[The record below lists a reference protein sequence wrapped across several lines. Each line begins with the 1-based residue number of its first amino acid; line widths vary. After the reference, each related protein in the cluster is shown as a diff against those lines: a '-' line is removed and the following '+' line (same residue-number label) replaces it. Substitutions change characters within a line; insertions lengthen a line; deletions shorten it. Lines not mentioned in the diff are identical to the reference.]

1 MKGQDVRAEAA
12 KARYFSGFDRPT
24 PPLHMIRTFLLGLLL
39 AFPALASAWGQQ
51 GHRIVGHLAAAELN
65 PRAGAEV
72 ARLLAGEADPTLAG
86 VANWADELRD
96 RDGIA
101 YDPERSKQTTRW
113 HFINFPR
120 GQCQYAP
127 PRDCPGGN
135 CIIAAINRNFLVV
148 SDRKRSDAE
157 RREALKFLVHF
168 VGDVH
173 QPLHAGDRPDKG
185 GNEFQVSYR
194 REGWNLHSTWD
205 SLIIRERGLDPV
217 LYASTLRRQPPLPR
231 DPTRSSQTPALDWAL
246 ESCRIVAH
254 GTLYPSKHVIDD
266 AYLDLHRPLVEQRLR
281 QAGSRLAARLNYAWK

>member
-1 MKGQDVRAEAA
+1 
-12 KARYFSGFDRPT
+12 
-24 PPLHMIRTFLLGLLL
+24 MIRTLLLGLLL

-51 GHRIVGHLAAAELN
+51 GHRIVGHLAAAELS
-65 PRAGAEV
+65 PRARAEV

-86 VANWADELRD
+86 VANWADDLRD
-96 RDGIA
+96 SDSPIF
-101 YDPERSKQTTRW
+101 DPVRSKQTSRW

-135 CIIAAINRNFLVV
+135 CIIAAINRNFLAV
-148 SDRKRSDAE
+148 SDSKRPDAE

-194 REGWNLHSTWD
+194 GEGWNLHSTWD
-205 SLIIRERGLDPV
+205 SLIIRERGLDP
-217 LYASTLRRQPPLPR
+217 ARSAWTLRRRPPLPH

-246 ESCRIVAH
+246 ESCRIVAN
-254 GTLYPSKHVIDD
+254 GALYPSKHVIDD
-266 AYLDLHRPLVEQRLR
+266 AYLATHRPLVEQRLR
-281 QAGSRLAARLNYAWK
+281 QAGSRLAAMLNYALK